1 MEMKSCPLCGRM
13 PSIVENK
20 INLKAILY
28 GVYCGDEHHEVSV
41 GYFDSEEEAI
51 EVWNYRKGNT

>member
-1 MEMKSCPLCGRM
+1 M